1 MSGVTDIVSAVIPCL
16 DEEHAIGAVVAAVL
30 AHGVAEV
37 IVVDAASSGRS
48 SVQRRQAHGL
58 SSNRGVAMGAPFKPA
73 SLRCARTPASCYFS
87 TAMAAIR
94 DRTHQRVRP
103 SSSAAR
109 AFAASAIPEACLC
122 RRSRPGWSADAS
134 ADGLWR
140 ALQRSFAVSRH
151 PPGCVASTRHARH
164 HLRLEPG
171 NADACG
177 RSRLT
182 GLGDPGRP
190 APPGRRRAESVR
202 KFCRR
207 HQGRGGSRVP
217 RAQLA
222 AARATALSGALAH
235 QTSVM

>member
-37 IVVDAASSGRS
+37 IVVDAAS
-48 SVQRRQAHGL
+48 
-58 SSNRGVAMGAPFKPA
+58 
-73 SLRCARTPASCYFS
+73 
-87 TAMAAIR
+87 R
-94 DRTHQRVRP
+94 DRTVERATAAGTRVVIEPRRGYGRAVQAGLAALREDASIVLFLDGGGSDPGWHPSQRVRP

-164 HLRLEPG
+164 H
-171 NADACG
+171 
-177 RSRLT
+177 
-182 GLGDPGRP
+182 
-190 APPGRRRAESVR
+190 
-202 KFCRR
+202 
-207 HQGRGGSRVP
+207 
-217 RAQLA
+217 
-222 AARATALSGALAH
+222 
-235 QTSVM
+235 